1 MAFVRLNK
9 RHVMLCYVILS
20 FCPKIVLHSL
30 HNFIKSYCTL
40 SNSYC
45 TLCAQKHTIL
55 CPALNMCPHRQISVD
70 VNAQITDKQRWGD
83 RNASDLCAL
92 DTGDVA
98 SITLLDLFATF
109 DGRTRYS
116 TATPGDI
123 VWYWWLCIRLVH
135 ALQLNG
141 YNQPVYST
149 CL

>member
-1 MAFVRLNK
+1 M
-9 RHVMLCYVILS
+9 Y
-20 FCPKIVLHSL
+20 
-30 HNFIKSYCTL
+30 
-40 SNSYC
+40 
-45 TLCAQKHTIL
+45 
-55 CPALNMCPHRQISVD
+55 PHRQISVD

-135 ALQLNG
+135 TLQLNG
-141 YNQPVYST
+141 YNQASVRYMYVSDV
-149 CL
+149 